1 MQWTCQGETFM
12 MHIKCNEK
20 VRVGNLKNKK
30 KKLTQGTLQV
40 KGSHTTADFHII
52 HLSDLKNEMQIA

>member
-1 MQWTCQGETFM
+1 M

-30 KKLTQGTLQV
+30 KNLTQGTLQV

>member
-1 MQWTCQGETFM
+1 M